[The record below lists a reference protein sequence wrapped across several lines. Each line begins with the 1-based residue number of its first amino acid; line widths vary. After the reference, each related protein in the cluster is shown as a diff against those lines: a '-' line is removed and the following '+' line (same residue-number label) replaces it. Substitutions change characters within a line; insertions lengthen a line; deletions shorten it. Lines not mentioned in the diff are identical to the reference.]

1 MRVLSASNL
10 SQTTGQRTH
19 VAALPAT
26 GETRL
31 SEIKSQQLQWACS
44 PSSLNMQVPAT
55 GKTKVQ
61 GLLLGRVYEP
71 RCWRH
76 PLFSGGG
83 AGGGGVCL
91 HVFPLTDLHP
101 KPPEKGTARDH
112 CCCLRSCQ
120 CSACLPVSICVYTR
134 MHCTP
139 ISKCPCLLGIHG
151 QSCYRLDLG
160 HRPAAASPL
169 PGGCCIQL
177 SLTKLFKFDE
187 QVLPFP
193 CTRSRH
199 NSPAIKEQT
208 LMQRC
213 L

>member
-1 MRVLSASNL
+1 MSPGAGDIHFFPAG
-10 SQTTGQRTH
+10 GQ
-19 VAALPAT
+19 
-26 GETRL
+26 
-31 SEIKSQQLQWACS
+31 
-44 PSSLNMQVPAT
+44 
-55 GKTKVQ
+55 
-61 GLLLGRVYEP
+61 
-71 RCWRH
+71 
-76 PLFSGGG
+76 
-83 AGGGGVCL
+83 GGGGVCL